1 MKKGQITLFVV
12 LGIIIL
18 GLVSL
23 ILFYRESVISNL
35 QQVGLLKGVSLPVD
49 IENLK
54 SNIQKCVDD
63 TFISGLVV
71 VGLNGGII
79 VPSRDYLSTEGSTI
93 VYWNNYG
100 KFNGPNLNEIKT
112 ELEDYMSAILPSCVN
127 LDQYK
132 KFKFNEVTPKA
143 TVNLGKD
150 KSNVVVDYKLTINSA
165 NSSYNLFKPYASE
178 APVKFGRIYDA
189 AKSIADFELKNPG
202 KIDVT
207 YLLST
212 GLNVNVLTIDNETIV
227 YVITDYNSKISG
239 ISYTFNIASRSKK

>member
-35 QQVGLLKGVSLPVD
+35 QQAGLLKGVNLPVD

-71 VGLNGGII
+71 VGLNGGVI
-79 VPSRDYLSTEGSTI
+79 VPGKDHLSTEGSTI
-93 VYWNNYG
+93 VYWDNYG
-100 KFNGPNLNEIKT
+100 KFDGPNLNEIKT
-112 ELEDYMSAILPSCVN
+112 ELEDYMSAILPNCVN
-127 LDQYK
+127 LEQYK
-132 KFKFNEVTPKA
+132 KFQFNEVIPKA
-143 TVNLGKD
+143 AVNLGKD
-150 KSNVVVDYKLTINSA
+150 KSNVVVDYKLTISSA
-165 NSSYNLFKPYASE
+165 NASYNLFKPYASE
-178 APVKFGRIYDA
+178 SLVRFGRIYDT
-189 AKSIADFELKNPG
+189 AKSITDFELKNTG
-202 KIDVT
+202 KIDIT

-212 GLNVNVLTIDNETIV
+212 GFNVNVLTIDNETIV
-227 YVITDYNSKISG
+227 YAITDDNSRISG
-239 ISYTFNIASRSKK
+239 VSYTFNIASRSKK